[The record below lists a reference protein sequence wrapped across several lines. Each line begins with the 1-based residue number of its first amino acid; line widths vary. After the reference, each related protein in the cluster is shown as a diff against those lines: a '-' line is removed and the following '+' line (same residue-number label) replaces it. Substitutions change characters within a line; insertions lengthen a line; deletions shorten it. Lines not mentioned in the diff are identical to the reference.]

1 MTEFYDI
8 HCHFLPGVDDG
19 CQSAEESERY
29 LDEQWKQGCRGI
41 IATPHY
47 YARESIEAFAE
58 RRKRAIEQL
67 EKRLAASGKEEYLK
81 HMGFAAEVAY
91 YNGMTSDRDLEKLF
105 YGSSRYMLLEM
116 PFSEWRPNVLRDVQ
130 TLCARGIIPVI
141 AHMERFTDIA
151 TRDQMQQLMDMPVI
165 IQINAGNFNRHGADK
180 RFAMKLLTNG
190 TMQAIGSD
198 AHNMTT
204 RRPNIGPALEVME
217 DAGYEREMLRI
228 LSMNRRIY
236 EAAAAA
242 AEPAK
247 TGRPDGQININAS
260 DGINDK
266 KTEEEKRRPMIDEAF
281 LKFRF

>member
-8 HCHFLPGVDDG
+8 HCHFLPGIDDG

-47 YARESIEAFAE
+47 YATESIASFAE
-58 RRKRAIEQL
+58 RRKRAFEVLAEQ
-67 EKRLAASGKEEYLK
+67 LAASGKEEYLK
-81 HMGFAAEVAY
+81 HMGLASEVAY
-91 YNGMTSDRDLEKLF
+91 YDGMTSDGDLEKLF

-130 TLCARGIIPVI
+130 MLCARGIIPVI

-151 TRDQMQQLMDMPVI
+151 TKDQLQQLMNMPVI
-165 IQINAGNFNRHGADK
+165 IQINAGNFLRHGADK
-180 RFAMKLLTNG
+180 RFAVKLLKNG
-190 TMQAIGSD
+190 AMQAIGSD
-198 AHNMTT
+198 AHNLTS
-204 RRPNIGPALEVME
+204 RSPNVGPALKVME
-217 DAGYEREMLRI
+217 DAGYEREMLGV
-228 LSMNRRIY
+228 LSVNRKIY

-242 AEPAK
+242 PDPQKADRPGRLKPQNTPDIMTDNRTERGK
-247 TGRPDGQININAS
+247 SRPD
-260 DGINDK
+260 
-266 KTEEEKRRPMIDEAF
+266 IDEAF